1 MLDDKRRAD
10 IEQECAFI
18 CEVWTRFLKNYH
30 TALLSVGF
38 TAEEALMLTINLQEQ
53 KLIGRS
59 R

>member
-1 MLDDKRRAD
+1 MLDDERRSN
-10 IEQECAFI
+10 IEQESAFM
-18 CEVWTRFLKNYH
+18 CEVWTRFLRNYH
-30 TALLSVGF
+30 VALLTVGF